1 MSQLQRLLD
10 MMVQLRDP
18 KAGCPWDIAQTF
30 QTIAPYTIEEAYEVA
45 DAIDRGAMDELQDEL
60 GDLLFQV
67 VFHARMA
74 EEVGHFNF
82 NDVAQSICDKMWR
95 RHPHV
100 FGQECVGDAA
110 QQTENWEQIK
120 ARERTEKGAT
130 SILDGV
136 ARGLPELTRAV
147 KLQKRA
153 ARVGF
158 DWNDPLRVLEKLEE
172 ETAEIRAA
180 IESGNRDEME
190 DELGDLLFVC
200 ANIAR
205 QLALDPGVA
214 LRRANKKFEDRFRA
228 MEDQA
233 GEDFAEMDLV
243 QKEALWQQVKR
254 QQRDDAS

>member
-1 MSQLQRLLD
+1 M
-10 MMVQLRDP
+10 
-18 KAGCPWDIAQTF
+18 
-30 QTIAPYTIEEAYEVA
+30 
-45 DAIDRGAMDELQDEL
+45 
-60 GDLLFQV
+60 
-67 VFHARMA
+67 
-74 EEVGHFNF
+74 
-82 NDVAQSICDKMWR
+82 
-95 RHPHV
+95 
-100 FGQECVGDAA
+100 
-110 QQTENWEQIK
+110 
-120 ARERTEKGAT
+120 
-130 SILDGV
+130 
-136 ARGLPELTRAV
+136 
-147 KLQKRA
+147 
-153 ARVGF
+153 
-158 DWNDPLRVLEKLEE
+158 LEKLEE